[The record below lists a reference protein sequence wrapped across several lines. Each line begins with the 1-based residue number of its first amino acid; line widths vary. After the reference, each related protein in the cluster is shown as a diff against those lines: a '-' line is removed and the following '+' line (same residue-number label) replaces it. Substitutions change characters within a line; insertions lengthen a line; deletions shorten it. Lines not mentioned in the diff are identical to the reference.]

1 MNQPNIY
8 PKVDIFLCEAI
19 DVIELWQK
27 MLHKLKTKKLDC
39 FICGIS
45 RPSNIII
52 RHKFIQNTVT
62 ICPHHTHLFSFI
74 SSSINQEN
82 LIIAQKIYR
91 LLRYC
96 VTHRYTQYLLD
107 RSTIDHSLLTIHAL
121 SNNIARFLSQK
132 A

>member
-1 MNQPNIY
+1 MERDAPQ
-8 PKVDIFLCEAI
+8 
-19 DVIELWQK
+19 IED
-27 MLHKLKTKKLDC
+27 KKLDC
-39 FICGIS
+39 FICGIL

-96 VTHRYTQYLLD
+96 VTHPA
-107 RSTIDHSLLTIHAL
+107 IL
-121 SNNIARFLSQK
+121 SICWIEVQSIILC
-132 A
+132 